1 MLNCVIIDDER
12 FSVDAIGK
20 YIELLPKLN
29 IVATYTDSQLAL
41 ERITADDGVDLLFM
55 DIDMPMLSGIDL
67 AKAVRAKTK
76 KLIFTTAHS
85 KYAFDAFEV
94 EADAFLLKPFTFSKF
109 TTTVNRLFPSDSLS
123 SVSANDGDYFFVKNK
138 EENLRILKVRFNEI
152 VAFESLQ
159 NYVKIY
165 LITNKVIVAYLTLK
179 DVSEILQGIEG
190 FKQFHRAF
198 IVSTEHINFIEGT
211 TIKMTNK
218 IMFTVGDFYKS
229 AFTAYLSN
237 KLLKTSRK

>member
-1 MLNCVIIDDER
+1 MLNCVIIDDEK
-12 FSVDAIGK
+12 FSVDAIEK
-20 YIELLPKLN
+20 YIELLPKLS

-41 ERITADDGVDLLFM
+41 ERITADDEVDMLFM

-85 KYAFDAFEV
+85 KYAIDAFEV

-109 TTTVNRLFPSDSLS
+109 AITINRLFPSDSLS
-123 SVSANDGDYFFVKNK
+123 SVSANSGDYFLVKNK

-152 VAFESLQ
+152 VAFESLH

-165 LITNKVIVAYLTLK
+165 LNNNKVIVAYLTIK
-179 DVSEILQGIEG
+179 DVLEILHGMEG

-198 IVSTEHINFIEGT
+198 IIATEHINFIEGT
-211 TIKMTNK
+211 TIKMTNN
-218 IMFTVGDFYKS
+218 ITFTVGDFYRS
-229 AFTAYLSN
+229 SFTAYLSN
-237 KLLKTSRK
+237 KLLKTYRK

>member
-1 MLNCVIIDDER
+1 MLNCVIIDDES
-12 FSVDAIGK
+12 FSVDAIEK

-29 IVATYTDSQLAL
+29 VVATYTDSQLAL
-41 ERITADDGVDLLFM
+41 ERITADDEIDILFM
-55 DIDMPMLSGIDL
+55 DIDMPVLSGIDL

-109 TTTVNRLFPSDSLS
+109 AITINRLFPSDSLQ
-123 SVSANDGDYFFVKNK
+123 SVSNSGGDYFLVKNK

-152 VAFESLQ
+152 VAFESFH

-165 LITNKVIVAYLTLK
+165 LITNKVIVAYLTIK
-179 DVSEILQGIEG
+179 DVSEILYGMEG

-198 IVSTEHINFIEGT
+198 IISTEHISFIDGT
-211 TIKMTNK
+211 TIKMANHIT
-218 IMFTVGDFYKS
+218 FTVGDYYRSGFN
-229 AFTAYLSN
+229 AYLSN
-237 KLLKTSRK
+237 KLLKTFRK